1 MTTPPNPFTDMLKA
15 LEQFNMPGMLP
26 GLDMQKLL
34 DARRKDIEALT
45 EANRIAFESM
55 QTLAQKQA
63 DILRRSLEQ
72 LQSNTQQAMTGGNA
86 MASAAKQSE
95 LAQKA
100 LQQAMENV
108 REITEAGHKA
118 QTQAFEVITKRI
130 QENMAEMLT
139 LFQRK

>member
-1 MTTPPNPFTDMLKA
+1 MTTPPNPFTDMLKT

-45 EANRIAFESM
+45 AANRIAFESM

-72 LQSNTQQAMTGGNA
+72 LQSNTQQAMSGGNA
-86 MASAAKQSE
+86 MAGAAKQSE

>member
-1 MTTPPNPFTDMLKA
+1 MTTPPNPFTDMLKT

-45 EANRIAFESM
+45 AANRIAFESM

-72 LQSNTQQAMTGGNA
+72 LQSNAQQAMSGGNA

-100 LQQAMENV
+100 LQQAMDNV